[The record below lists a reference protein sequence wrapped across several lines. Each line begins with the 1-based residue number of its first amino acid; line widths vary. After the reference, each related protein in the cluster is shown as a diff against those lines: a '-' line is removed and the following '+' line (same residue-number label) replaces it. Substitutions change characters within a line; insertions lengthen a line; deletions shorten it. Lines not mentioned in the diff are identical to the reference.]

1 MNGLL
6 IDDDALFLRA
16 LQNSLQRRGVSTRT
30 ASNVADALN
39 SAEAQAF
46 DFALVDLRIG
56 KDSGLRL
63 IQPLRAARPRMRILL
78 MTGFASVATAVEA
91 IKLGADDYLLKP
103 VNVETILRALTEEGA
118 PTADDPDTMI
128 PLSRLEWEHIQQAL
142 RATDGNVSAA
152 ARMLGMH
159 RRSLQRKLAKRP
171 GPERKE
177 E

>member
-6 IDDDALFLRA
+6 VDDDEMFLRA
-16 LQNSLQRRGVSTRT
+16 LQKALLRRGVSATT
-30 ASNVADALN
+30 ASSIDGALA
-39 SAEAQAF
+39 SAAAQPF
-46 DFALVDLRIG
+46 DFVLVDLRIG
-56 KDSGLRL
+56 RESGLRL

-103 VNVETILRALTEEGA
+103 VNVETIMRALTEDA
-118 PTADDPDTMI
+118 TAVPEDPDTMI

-152 ARMLGMH
+152 
-159 RRSLQRKLAKRP
+159 
-171 GPERKE
+171 
-177 E
+177 